1 MKKRYAEEH
10 EWVVVEDGVATVGIT
25 AYAAEELGDIT
36 FVELPEPG
44 VVLAQ
49 GDTMCV
55 IESVKAASDV
65 FAPIGGTVSAV
76 NTRLEEEP
84 GLVNDSAEGEGWIC
98 RLQEVEEP
106 EMDGL
111 MTEKEYEEFIAGDE
125 DG

>member
-1 MKKRYAEEH
+1 MKKRYSEEH

-55 IESVKAASDV
+55 IESVKAASDI
-65 FAPIGGTVSAV
+65 FAPIGGTVGPV
-76 NTRLEEEP
+76 NSRLEEEP
-84 GLVNDSAEGEGWIC
+84 GLVNDSPEGEGWIC

-111 MTEKEYEEFIAGDE
+111 LTEKEYEEYVAGDD